1 MCIFRYVATL
11 LAALAAPLWVS
22 CGSSKEA
29 LVSMTLS
36 PVAGTAT
43 HGSANNKVAFRA
55 TGNFGTYDNSY
66 MNSRATAVCLLHAS
80 DKSRTLTS
88 VTWSTSDSLNTSI
101 DASGLATCLGTT
113 VEPATI
119 SAADSG
125 VCGGVKTTSTLS
137 CN

>member
-11 LAALAAPLWVS
+11 LVVLATLLWVS

-29 LVSMTLS
+29 LVSMTVS
-36 PVAGTAT
+36 PVLGTAT
-43 HGSANNKVAFRA
+43 HGFANDTVTFQA

-66 MNSRATAVCLLHAS
+66 VNTRATVVCLLHAS

-88 VTWSTSDSLNTSI
+88 VTWSTSDSQNTSI
-101 DASGLATCLGTT
+101 DRSGLATCVGTT
-113 VEPATI
+113 VEPVTI
-119 SAADSG
+119 SAVASG
-125 VCGGVKTTSTLS
+125 VCGGVKATSTLI